1 MRRRIGSASCL
12 ALFFVCASL
21 LAEEI
26 PTGKKITNFSP
37 DKKFAVRI
45 GYDPS
50 LLPESGDEIHAEATR
65 KLEVIAMP
73 GEEVVLDFS
82 EEEGGLKGK
91 VIWSQDSKWFAYALS
106 LGQRVTETRVCHRSG
121 DRFEKL
127 KTEYLGVDPGG
138 DVRNEYVTPLRWV
151 KPGTLTLEQFSIFRG
166 GAGDARILLR
176 SDSMSTENFT
186 SSARGKSKRETNK
199 INGSRMKSSST
210 TDLHAS
216 L

>member
-1 MRRRIGSASCL
+1 MRRRIAM
-12 ALFFVCASL
+12 ALLFACASV

-26 PTGKKITNFSP
+26 PTAEKITSFSP

-50 LLPESGDEIHAEATR
+50 LLPESGDEIPAEATR

-82 EEEGGLKGK
+82 EEEGGLKAK

-166 GAGDARILLR
+166 GAGDARIQ
-176 SDSMSTENFT
+176 FT
-186 SSARGKSKRETNK
+186 VRFDEQGKFYVISSKK
-199 INGSRMKSSST
+199 IKEGNE
-210 TDLHAS
+210 
-216 L
+216 

>member
-1 MRRRIGSASCL
+1 MTRRIGSASCL
-12 ALFFVCASL
+12 ALFFACASV

-26 PTGKKITNFSP
+26 PTAQKITNFSP

-50 LLPESGDEIHAEATR
+50 LLPEGGDEIPPDATR
-65 KLEVIAMP
+65 KLELIAMP

-151 KPGTLTLEQFSIFRG
+151 KTGTLLLKQFSIFRG
-166 GAGDARILLR
+166 GAGDARIQ
-176 SDSMSTENFT
+176 FT
-186 SSARGKSKRETNK
+186 VRFDEHGKFHVVSKKK
-199 INGSRMKSSST
+199 IKEGNE
-210 TDLHAS
+210 
-216 L
+216 

>member
-1 MRRRIGSASCL
+1 MRRRIGSASSL
-12 ALFFVCASL
+12 ALFFACASV

-26 PTGKKITNFSP
+26 PTAEKITNFSP
-37 DKKFAVRI
+37 DKKFVVRI
-45 GYDPS
+45 AYDPS
-50 LLPESGDEIHAEATR
+50 LLPESGDEIPAEATR

-73 GEEVVLDFS
+73 GKEVVLDFS
-82 EEEGGLKGK
+82 DNEGGLKGK

-151 KPGTLTLEQFSIFRG
+151 KPGTLALEQFSIFRG
-166 GAGDARILLR
+166 GTGDAKIQ
-176 SDSMSTENFT
+176 FT
-186 SSARGKSKRETNK
+186 VRFDEHGKFKVISRKK
-199 INGSRMKSSST
+199 IKEGNE
-210 TDLHAS
+210 
-216 L
+216 

>member
-1 MRRRIGSASCL
+1 MRRQISALTVS
-12 ALFFVCASL
+12 LFLVCASA

-26 PTGKKITNFSP
+26 PTGEKITNFSP

-50 LLPESGDEIHAEATR
+50 LLPESKDEIPPEATR
-65 KLEVIAMP
+65 KLELISMP

-82 EEEGGLKGK
+82 EEEGGLKGEI
-91 VIWSQDSKWFAYALS
+91 IWSQDSKWFAYALS

-127 KTEYLGVDPGG
+127 KTEYLGVDADG
-138 DVRNEYVTPLRWV
+138 DVRNEYVTPVRWV

-166 GAGDARILLR
+166 GAGDSKIQ
-176 SDSMSTENFT
+176 FT
-186 SSARGKSKRETNK
+186 VRFDEDGKFHVIGKKKIGKRN
-199 INGSRMKSSST
+199 
-210 TDLHAS
+210 D
-216 L
+216 

>member
-1 MRRRIGSASCL
+1 MRPRIGSASCL
-12 ALFFVCASL
+12 ALFFVCASA

-26 PTGKKITNFSP
+26 PIAQKITIFSP

-50 LLPESGDEIHAEATR
+50 LLPEGGDEIPPDATR
-65 KLEVIAMP
+65 KLELIAMP

-138 DVRNEYVTPLRWV
+138 DVRNEYVTPLLWV
-151 KPGTLTLEQFSIFRG
+151 KPGRLTLEQFSIFRG

-186 SSARGKSKRETNK
+186 SSAGRKSKKETNK
-199 INGSRMKSSST
+199 ING
-210 TDLHAS
+210 
-216 L
+216 

>member
-1 MRRRIGSASCL
+1 MRRQIGSVL
-12 ALFFVCASL
+12 ALMLFVGCAPV

-26 PTGKKITNFSP
+26 PTAKNIRYFSP

-45 GYDPS
+45 AYDPS
-50 LLPESGDEIHAEATR
+50 LLPENGEEIPPEATR
-65 KLEVIAMP
+65 KLELISMP

-82 EEEGGLKGK
+82 DNEGGLQGK

-166 GAGDARILLR
+166 GAGDAKIQ
-176 SDSMSTENFT
+176 FT
-186 SSARGKSKRETNK
+186 VRFDEHGKFHVISKKK
-199 INGSRMKSSST
+199 IKEGNE
-210 TDLHAS
+210 
-216 L
+216 

>member
-1 MRRRIGSASCL
+1 M
-12 ALFFVCASL
+12 

-26 PTGKKITNFSP
+26 PTAAKITNFSP

-50 LLPESGDEIHAEATR
+50 LLPEGGDEIPPDATR
-65 KLEVIAMP
+65 KLELIAMP

-127 KTEYLGVDPGG
+127 KTEYLGVDPEG
-138 DVRNEYVTPLRWV
+138 DVRNEYVTRC
-151 KPGTLTLEQFSIFRG
+151 
-166 GAGDARILLR
+166 AG
-176 SDSMSTENFT
+176 
-186 SSARGKSKRETNK
+186 
-199 INGSRMKSSST
+199 
-210 TDLHAS
+210 
-216 L
+216 